1 MTTRD
6 EYNQQVQ
13 QWANLNTSSWN
24 DDLLKASAAKN
35 ANWSD
40 LYTGSKELGSTT
52 LSGSDA
58 KLVSQY
64 FAAKGHSRNEEW
76 IRSNQ
81 DSYWMRQLR
90 DAQNWAMQNDK
101 TQGMYK
107 AELQNKDVLAKQ
119 NEADIFRSGIEGQ
132 QNELL
137 SKLQE
142 AYNTNNLAQ
151 QDSVQKALAELR
163 ESQDKASRAAS
174 EQETKRMET
183 ERTRTLEQGRQ
194 NVLSTASRGLTGTD
208 ADRYQGETQQ
218 YGTQADFI
226 RSQLTSA
233 GLDTNF
239 LSKYDISEQSS
250 KANQLFDTYES
261 TRQKA
266 PDTLIQEYGS
276 GTEAQMALEKLYS
289 QSQTGIL
296 DYDSQVRDNLSQ
308 LHSLYSS
315 YNKLGDINTAQGGT
329 AQERVASLFGLNKVD
344 TSQAQQQFGSQQEAY
359 NKQLSDLA
367 RLTGGTLTDSDT
379 EQYKNPFDVLTQGF
393 NPQVQTLND
402 LYQSSSNQLH
412 SLFGDA
418 EAMSSGRAFNEASRK
433 QGLLSTEATK
443 LGSTLSQAANLGTNL
458 MSKYNETANSLRTSR
473 TNERSA
479 YYANE
484 AQRRF
489 NESQASRIS
498 SYSQNMGKQLSRGQ
512 RPKTDVDAQLNRY
525 SLFN

>member
-1 MTTRD
+1 MTRD

-24 DDLLKASAAKN
+24 DDLLKAAAAKN

-40 LYTGSKELGSTT
+40 LYTGSANLGGTT

-64 FAAKGHSRNEEW
+64 FSAKGYSRNEEW
-76 IRSNQ
+76 ISSNQ

-107 AELQNKDVLAKQ
+107 AELQNKGVLAKQ
-119 NEADIFRSGIEGQ
+119 NEANIFRSGIESQ

-151 QDSVQKALAELR
+151 QDSLQKALAKLR
-163 ESQDKASRAAS
+163 ESQANASRAAS
-174 EQETKRMET
+174 EQEAARMET
-183 ERTRTLEQGRQ
+183 ERTRALEQGRQ
-194 NVLSTASRGLTGTD
+194 NVRNTASRGLMGTD
-208 ADRYQGETQQ
+208 ADRYQGETQH

-226 RSQLTSA
+226 RNQLTSA
-233 GLDTNF
+233 GLDTSF
-239 LSKYDISEQSS
+239 LSRYDISEQSS

-289 QSQTGIL
+289 QAQTGIL
-296 DYDSQVRDNLSQ
+296 DYDSQVRNNLSQ

-315 YNKLGDINTAQGGT
+315 FNKLGDINTAQGGT

-344 TSQAQQQFGSQQEAY
+344 TSQAQQQFGSQQDAY
-359 NKQLSDLA
+359 NKQLNDLA
-367 RLTGGTLTDSDT
+367 MLTSADYAKEYRT
-379 EQYKNPFDVLTQGF
+379 PFDVLSQGF
-393 NPQVQTLND
+393 DPQIQRINE
-402 LYQSSSNQLH
+402 LYQTGANELH
-412 SLFGDA
+412 GLFGDA

-498 SYSQNMGKQLSRGQ
+498 SYSQNIGKQLSRGQ
-512 RPKTDVDAQLNRY
+512 RPETDVDAQLNRY

>member
-1 MTTRD
+1 MTRD

-24 DDLLKASAAKN
+24 DDLLKAAAAKN
-35 ANWSD
+35 ANWTD
-40 LYTGSKELGSTT
+40 LYTGSANLGGTT

-64 FAAKGHSRNEEW
+64 FAAKGYSRNEEW
-76 IRSNQ
+76 ISSNQ

-119 NEADIFRSGIEGQ
+119 NEANIFRSGIESQ

-151 QDSVQKALAELR
+151 QDSLQKALAELR
-163 ESQDKASRAAS
+163 ESQDNASRAAS
-174 EQETKRMET
+174 EQEVRRMEA

-194 NVLSTASRGLTGTD
+194 NVLNTASRGLMGTD

-226 RSQLTSA
+226 RNQLTSA
-233 GLDTNF
+233 GLDTGF

-289 QSQTGIL
+289 QAQTGIL
-296 DYDSQVRDNLSQ
+296 DYDSQVRNNLSQ

-315 YNKLGDINTAQGGT
+315 FNKLGDINTAQGGT

-344 TSQAQQQFGSQQEAY
+344 TSQAQRQFGSQQDAY
-359 NKQLSDLA
+359 NKQLNDLA
-367 RLTGGTLTDSDT
+367 MLTSADYAQEYRT
-379 EQYKNPFDVLTQGF
+379 PFDVLSQGF
-393 NPQVQTLND
+393 DPQIQRINE
-402 LYQSSSNQLH
+402 LYQTGANKLH
-412 SLFGDA
+412 GLFGDA

-473 TNERSA
+473 TNERST

-489 NESQASRIS
+489 NESQASKIS
-498 SYSQNMGKQLSRGQ
+498 SYSQNIGKQLSRGQ
-512 RPKTDVDAQLNRY
+512 RPETDVDAQLNRY